1 MSAGFTRAHAAILA
15 CSLLFATGGAA
26 IKACSLAA
34 WQVAGFRSGIAAVVL
49 VLLVPAARQVSA
61 PILIVAASY
70 AGTLISF
77 VLSNKMTTA
86 AHAVFLQA
94 AAPIYVVFLERWLL
108 GTRLSRRDVPVLA
121 LVAVGIALLFVGSGT
136 STATAPD
143 PARGNAIAILS
154 GVFYAGMLVGLRW
167 LAERTPRPGAAA
179 ASAVWGNALAFA
191 ISLPM
196 ALPVVGATTQDWLV
210 LGYLGTFQIGLAY
223 YLISRAVRTVS
234 ALDTALL
241 LLLEPV
247 LNPIL
252 VWWLHGETL
261 RPIAIA
267 GAALVLAATAWRT
280 LAAPQ
285 PDGQTLAQPVQEA

>member
-1 MSAGFTRAHAAILA
+1 
-15 CSLLFATGGAA
+15 
-26 IKACSLAA
+26 
-34 WQVAGFRSGIAAVVL
+34 
-49 VLLVPAARQVSA
+49 
-61 PILIVAASY
+61 
-70 AGTLISF
+70 
-77 VLSNKMTTA
+77 
-86 AHAVFLQA
+86 
-94 AAPIYVVFLERWLL
+94 
-108 GTRLSRRDVPVLA
+108 
-121 LVAVGIALLFVGSGT
+121 
-136 STATAPD
+136 
-143 PARGNAIAILS
+143 
-154 GVFYAGMLVGLRW
+154 

-261 RPIAIA
+261 RPIAFA

-285 PDGQTLAQPVQEA
+285 PDGQTLTQPVQEA